1 MAVTRELQREVL
13 QFGLSIWIAN
23 NLYRLLNWKKKK
35 KLQEKIAC
43 VEQPDKRRLVSWESQ
58 RLAKQEV
65 VSRNHSS

>member
-1 MAVTRELQREVL
+1 MAVTRELQREEL

-23 NLYRLLNWKKKK
+23 NLYRWLNWKKKIA
-35 KLQEKIAC
+35 EKIAR
-43 VEQPDKRRLVSWESQ
+43 VEQPDKSRLVSWESQ

>member
-1 MAVTRELQREVL
+1 MAVTRELQREEL

-23 NLYRLLNWKKKK
+23 NLYRWLNWKKKIA
-35 KLQEKIAC
+35 EKIAR

-58 RLAKQEV
+58 RLTKQEV

>member
-1 MAVTRELQREVL
+1 MAVTRELQREEL

-23 NLYRLLNWKKKK
+23 NLYRWLNWKKKIA
-35 KLQEKIAC
+35 EKIAR

>member
-23 NLYRLLNWKKKK
+23 NLYRWLNWKKKIA
-35 KLQEKIAC
+35 EKIAR